1 MKTNPFICKI
11 QANHRSIIYK
21 NSENS
26 VTFFTACPQNT
37 YKYKSL
43 LESLDEFHPQNFQN
57 ILK

>member
-26 VTFFTACPQNT
+26 ITFFTAWPQNT

-43 LESLDEFHPQNFQN
+43 LESLDEFHP
-57 ILK
+57 